1 MDAYGQLHIDQQLC
15 LALQTTSSLVTR
27 LYRRQLEPLGL
38 THPQYLVLIA
48 LWEASD
54 PVTMGQLGGKVAM
67 ETGSLTPLVKRME
80 ASGLVTRRRD
90 QQDER
95 RVWVE
100 ATPAGWALRDEIVA
114 VRQKVVQQ
122 LPIDAEQIASLRAL
136 LQDINAALEPS
147 AAAS

>member
-1 MDAYGQLHIDQQLC
+1 
-15 LALQTTSSLVTR
+15 
-27 LYRRQLEPLGL
+27 
-38 THPQYLVLIA
+38 
-48 LWEASD
+48 
-54 PVTMGQLGGKVAM
+54 
-67 ETGSLTPLVKRME
+67 ME